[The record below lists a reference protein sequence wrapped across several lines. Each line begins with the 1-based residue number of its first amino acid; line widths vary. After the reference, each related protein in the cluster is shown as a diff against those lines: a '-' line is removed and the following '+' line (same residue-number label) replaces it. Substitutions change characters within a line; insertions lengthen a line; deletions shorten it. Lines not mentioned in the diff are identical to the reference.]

1 MTNLK
6 ESGTRTE
13 VGPHN
18 TISMAMEDLPEA
30 ERRALEMEL
39 EEEMAEA
46 RRRKLTC
53 FQKTCMGVIKKT
65 VLAIMTMVVSSSMVT
80 PNLTPKELVEFM
92 DVVVAS
98 KYRNDLMNFT
108 HSITEE
114 VRSTIDKF
122 KTDLQNTLPQQ
133 IRSVMQ

>member
-1 MTNLK
+1 
-6 ESGTRTE
+6 
-13 VGPHN
+13 
-18 TISMAMEDLPEA
+18 
-30 ERRALEMEL
+30 
-39 EEEMAEA
+39 
-46 RRRKLTC
+46 
-53 FQKTCMGVIKKT
+53 MGVIKKT

-98 KYRNDLMNFT
+98 KYRNDLLNFT

-122 KTDLQNTLPQQ
+122 KTDLQNMLPRQ

>member
-1 MTNLK
+1 MTNPK
-6 ESGTRTE
+6 ESSAQTKVR
-13 VGPHN
+13 PHN
-18 TISMAMEDLPEA
+18 MIDVAMEDLPEA
-30 ERRALEMEL
+30 ERREL
-39 EEEMAEA
+39 EEEMAEV
-46 RRRKLTC
+46 RMKKLTC

-80 PNLTPKELVEFM
+80 ANLTPEELVEFM
-92 DVVVAS
+92 DVAVAS

-122 KTDLQNTLPQQ
+122 KTDLQNMLPRQ